1 MSQAL
6 IQLLPPV
13 HREDWRQEAGLLVP
27 TTWDQLVAAGQQ
39 FNQLKASQNLSDAWP
54 LCLYPTC
61 EWVWGGGGAVALALT
76 VSGGGVGSNPGW
88 L

>member
-1 MSQAL
+1 MHGTRL
-6 IQLLPPV
+6 IVRLCVPGAHPAAAPPV
-13 HREDWRQEAGLLVP
+13 HRDDWRQEAGLLVP

-61 EWVWGGGGAVALALT
+61 ERVWGGEGAVA
-76 VSGGGVGSNPGW
+76 
-88 L
+88 